1 MLDCMPSQKEP
12 KTPFGARLIAMRR
25 AKGMTQVQ
33 LALAAE
39 TTQRAISFYEAG
51 GGNPTAD
58 SVARL
63 AKALGATTDEL
74 LGLTQSHDQ
83 TTAPAT
89 PDERRLWRRFRH
101 LLALP
106 EKDRR
111 AVLRMLDTMT
121 KAQQA
126 AKGKNSAA

>member
-12 KTPFGARLIAMRR
+12 KTPFGARLIAKRR
-25 AKGMTQVQ
+25 EKGMTQVQ
-33 LALAAE
+33 LAQAAE

-63 AKALGATTDEL
+63 AKALCATTDEL
-74 LGLTQSHDQ
+74 LGLTQANDQ
-83 TTAPAT
+83 ATAPTT
-89 PDERRLWRRFRH
+89 PDERRLWRRFRQ
-101 LLALP
+101 LVTLP

-121 KAQQA
+121 KLRYAT
-126 AKGKNSAA
+126 KGKNSAA